1 MDNKKLILFI
11 ICAVVIL
18 LGWEKFF
25 PNKEMAIST
34 VNNIASDS
42 NGTLLPTNSNNFN
55 TEANNNIKSK
65 NIIVTTDL
73 VKATINNIGG
83 DLKELE
89 LLKYKDFKKQ
99 DTNYYALQNDANK
112 ILTTQTGLVSND
124 DNINSILPNHKSEFQ
139 TESNFYYL
147 APNQNSI
154 TVKLHY
160 SNSEI
165 GVDKLITFYKN
176 SYLIKIQYQIIS
188 YKQNLSNVVAYWRLV
203 RDQKSNSTDSKFV
216 HTFNGAIAYND
227 QSKSHKIKIDTI
239 VKANNSQIDDIPN
252 NTNNGWAGF
261 VEHYFS
267 SIWLLNTKDQPS
279 VCTNSV
285 QCSFAFNYLS
295 NHFVTSGFNT
305 QIPTIIVHKPYQIG
319 LNLFVGPDQYQIFK
333 KIAPSLER
341 TKDYGIFYIFA
352 TPLFWLLIHI
362 FSIVQNWGWSIIL
375 LTLTVKLILYPLT
388 ATSFRSMAKLRSL
401 TPKLKQLKD
410 QYHDDKVTMQKEIM
424 QLYRKEKVNPVGGCL
439 PMILQI
445 PVFIGLYWALLCSV
459 ELRQASFLWIQDL
472 SKPDP
477 LFILPVLMGASM
489 FIQTFFNPPASDPV
503 QAKLMKIMP
512 LMFSVMFFFFPSGLV
527 LYWIAN
533 NTLSILQQ
541 WYINKSIKKNR
552 C

>member
-401 TPKLKQLKD
+401 TPKLKQLKAGISRD
-410 QYHDDKVTMQKEIM
+410 EVAQ
-424 QLYRKEKVNPVGGCL
+424 
-439 PMILQI
+439 
-445 PVFIGLYWALLCSV
+445 
-459 ELRQASFLWIQDL
+459 
-472 SKPDP
+472 
-477 LFILPVLMGASM
+477 
-489 FIQTFFNPPASDPV
+489 
-503 QAKLMKIMP
+503 
-512 LMFSVMFFFFPSGLV
+512 
-527 LYWIAN
+527 
-533 NTLSILQQ
+533 
-541 WYINKSIKKNR
+541 
-552 C
+552 